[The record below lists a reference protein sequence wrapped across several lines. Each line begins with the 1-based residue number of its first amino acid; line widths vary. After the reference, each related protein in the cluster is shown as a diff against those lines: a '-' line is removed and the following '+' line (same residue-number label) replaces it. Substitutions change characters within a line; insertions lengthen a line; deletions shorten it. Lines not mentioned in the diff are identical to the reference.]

1 MANNNITIDGKQYDA
16 ESLKA
21 LRDVLES
28 ARDTKLSLQ
37 EVAKMIESNQRLL
50 KSYQTI
56 LKVVKSTEEA
66 YRKQRKSLDE
76 VVKHNRTVLE
86 LTKAESNLRKNVN
99 QTTAK
104 TKQFLEEINDLSAE
118 MVRNDIDSRK
128 IKQEINR
135 LESTRHKILN
145 EQQIAQSKLKESYKD
160 LSVMLTNPNLFP
172 NIISQNLSKD
182 LQESEKKYNNLLDK
196 LENAKSERSA
206 NSIRKKLEA
215 ESQVFSGIINKILSE
230 SQGSPEVS
238 KRINEILSSSN
249 VLSSFK
255 LQLNILDDVN
265 EKYHQQYDFVK
276 NIEDKMQGVDRVLKS
291 LSFTP
296 LSAIFDFDEI
306 SAKLKDKISPT
317 GENMGLGRGLLESLV
332 QGTQLGKLGAIGAS
346 IYALN
351 KISDILVTSDTRVTN
366 LAKSFSV
373 AKDEA
378 GGIYQRMEDLSSSI
392 LGINIDDLIDAQIS
406 YNEQLGYSINLSDDL
421 LKTIARNKKLIG
433 LTEES
438 TKVLVENSLAQ
449 SVDASRVQKDI
460 LGTIVMQSKG
470 LSNNKVVLE
479 KVLQA
484 SSLVRA
490 NFKGNLVELAKATV
504 EAQRLGTT
512 LDDINQIGESLLDF
526 ESSISSELEAEL
538 LTGRQLNLERARY
551 ASLMGDTA
559 TLMNEVAR
567 NVGNFDEFVNMNV
580 IQQQSYASA
589 LGMTRKEMVDMLYQ
603 QKINA
608 KLISLGNVKLKEEQR
623 SLLSQSEEF
632 RNKFNMI
639 MNDSTKSQEE
649 KLTQLGNIA
658 MENLS
663 QLSAQQKF
671 EETMNKAKEKIAQI
685 FGDGAILDKLAN
697 SFVSLATK
705 LGVISEQD
713 QKKYLI
719 ENIVSSSGISQG
731 KSSDEIKNIM
741 SRFQPYSLEELKAKS
756 DLIELDKAYG
766 RGSQEYNSEF
776 NKLMGQGNLNIFGES
791 SATLRNVMSRM
802 DDLIKTI
809 KENQGKP
816 INVNMNS
823 VKLNEAHNVARYPH
837 N

>member
-1 MANNNITIDGKQYDA
+1 MASNNITIDGKQYDA

-37 EVAKMIESNQRLL
+37 EVAKMIEANQRLL
-50 KSYQTI
+50 QSYQTI
-56 LKVVKSTEEA
+56 LKVVKSTEDS
-66 YRKQRKSLDE
+66 YRKQRKTLDE
-76 VVKHNRTVLE
+76 VVKYNKTVLD
-86 LTKAESNLRKNVN
+86 LTRAESNVRKNVN
-99 QTTAK
+99 QTTSK

-135 LESTRHKILN
+135 LESTRHKIIN
-145 EQQIAQSKLKESYKD
+145 EQQIAQTKLKESYKD
-160 LSVMLTNPNLFP
+160 LSSMLTNPQLFP
-172 NIISQNLSKD
+172 NIISQSLSKD
-182 LQESEKKYNNLLDK
+182 LEESEKRYSKLLDK
-196 LENAKSERSA
+196 LDSAKSERSA
-206 NSIRKKLEA
+206 NTIRKKLAA
-215 ESQVFSGIINKILSE
+215 ESQVFSGIINEVLSE
-230 SQGSPEVS
+230 SQGNPEVS
-238 KRINEILSSSN
+238 KKINDILRSSN

-276 NIEDKMQGVDRVLKS
+276 NIEDKMHGVDRILKS

-317 GENMGLGRGLLESLV
+317 GENKSLARGLVESLA

-351 KISDILVTSDTRVTN
+351 KITDILVTADGRVTD
-366 LAKSFSV
+366 LAKSFGV

-378 GGIYQRMEDLSSSI
+378 GGIYDRMEGLSSAV
-392 LGINIDDLIDAQIS
+392 LGINIDDLVQAQIS

-421 LKTIARNKKLIG
+421 LKTITRNKKLIG
-433 LTEES
+433 LTDES
-438 TKVLVENSLAQ
+438 TKTL
-449 SVDASRVQKDI
+449 VDASLTSNTDASRIQKDI
-460 LGTIVMQSKG
+460 LGTIVLQSKG
-470 LSNNKVVLE
+470 LANNRVVLE
-479 KVLQA
+479 KVLQT

-490 NFKGNLVELAKATV
+490 NFKGNLTELAKATV

-512 LDDINQIGESLLDF
+512 LDDINQIGESLLNF

-559 TLMNEVAR
+559 TLMNEVAK

-608 KLISLGNVKLKEEQR
+608 KLISVGNVRLNESQR
-623 SLLSQSEEF
+623 SILSQSETF
-632 RNKFNMI
+632 RSKFTSI
-639 MNDSTKSQEE
+639 MSDLTLSQEE
-649 KLTQLGNIA
+649 KLSQLGNIA

-671 EETMNKAKEKIAQI
+671 EETLIKVKEKIAQI

-697 SFVSLATK
+697 GFVSVARK
-705 LGVISEQD
+705 LNFISEED
-713 QKKYLI
+713 QKRFI
-719 ENIVSSSGISQG
+719 ISDIVSKSGLSQG
-731 KSSDEIKNIM
+731 KTSSELANIT
-741 SRFQPYSLEELKAKS
+741 SRFTPYSLEELQAKS
-756 DLIELDKAYG
+756 DLLELDKMYG
-766 RGSQEYNSEF
+766 KNSQQYKSEYDKMMGEG
-776 NKLMGQGNLNIFGES
+776 KLNLFGES
-791 SATLRNVMSRM
+791 SATMRNVMGRI

-809 KENQGKP
+809 KENKSQP
-816 INVNMNS
+816 NIYMNS
-823 VKLNEAHNVARYPH
+823 VKLNEAQNKVRYP
-837 N
+837 NN